1 MFKFIKKVWAAIIKI
16 QEKRAAYWMLQNLSD
31 QELKDI
37 GIGRGQIREVVEGID
52 VRTDTGAVRP

>member
-1 MFKFIKKVWAAIIKI
+1 MFKFIKKVWAAIEKV

-31 QELKDI
+31 RELKDI